1 MELAGGGAAGLLE
14 ATIDSPSKTG
24 SERAGLAGATVS
36 VLPGWVTGAAV
47 GGVAV
52 DAIAVA
58 GVVVAAVFAA
68 AALFFFFFASSIAVL
83 CPSNLKK

>member
-52 DAIAVA
+52 
-58 GVVVAAVFAA
+58 GV
-68 AALFFFFFASSIAVL
+68 LS
-83 CPSNLKK
+83 